1 MTMTFRGKIDTS
13 CDIEYKLQYR
23 NIAISYDTDLNIG
36 IFQLLLYRFQHRS
49 IVTSKFPTAKK
60 SGNQEKLATL
70 GTQDTERRQT
80 KQIT

>member
-60 SGNQEKLATL
+60 VAIKKNWRHWAHK
-70 GTQDTERRQT
+70 TQNED
-80 KQIT
+80 KQNK

>member
-1 MTMTFRGKIDTS
+1 MTMTFPWKIDTS
-13 CDIEYKLQYR
+13 CDIEYKLQHR

-60 SGNQEKLATL
+60 KWQSRKTG
-70 GTQDTERRQT
+70 DTERRQT